1 MPRRRPDPL
10 VRHSPESLRSTAER
24 VARNAGMAPRK
35 AKEESLQVDAAEQHD
50 IKLELDRRIQE
61 QIRKEILRVFSDHG
75 FLGEEGGESAHA
87 GQYEWVVDPIDGTVN
102 LFYGIPHYAVSI
114 ACRLDGRTLAGV
126 IYDPNRDEMFTTHAG
141 GGSFCNGKPIRVT
154 HRTKLDEAIL
164 ALGFSKGK
172 TTIQKCLELYH
183 HYGEKVRKLR
193 AMGSAALDLAYV
205 ASGRL
210 DAYIE
215 QGVSIWDVAAGALLV
230 EEAGGQVRI
239 SPGEPSGKIH
249 LVASNGRIP
258 LDMV

>member
-1 MPRRRPDPL
+1 VKP
-10 VRHSPESLRSTAER
+10 SPEGLRATAER
-24 VARNAGMAPRK
+24 IARNAGATLRQAK
-35 AKEESLQVDAAEQHD
+35 AESLQVDFAEQHD

-61 QIRKEILRVFSDHG
+61 QIRKEILAEHSHHG
-75 FLGEEGGESAHA
+75 FLGEEGGEAAKA

-114 ACRLDGRTLAGV
+114 ACRLDGRTLAGA
-126 IYDPNRDEMFTTHAG
+126 IYDPNRDEMFSSHAG
-141 GGSFCNGKPIRVT
+141 GGSTCNGKSIHVA
-154 HRTKLDEAIL
+154 HRLELEEAVL

-172 TTIQKCLELYH
+172 ATILKCLELYQ
-183 HYGEKVRKLR
+183 HYGDKVRKLR

-215 QGVSIWDVAAGALLV
+215 QGVSIWDVAAGALIV
-230 EEAGGQVRI
+230 EEAGGQVRM
-239 SPGEPSGKIH
+239 SPGEPEGKIH

>member
-1 MPRRRPDPL
+1 
-10 VRHSPESLRSTAER
+10 VSETSQSLRQNAER
-24 VARNAGMAPRK
+24 VARRAGEALRE
-35 AKEESLQVDAAEQHD
+35 AKTSTLQVDAAEQHD

-61 QIRKEILRVFSDHG
+61 QIRKDILKVYPGHG
-75 FLGEEGGESAHA
+75 FLGEEGGEMAKP

-126 IYDPNRDEMFTTHAG
+126 IYDPNRDEMFSAHAG
-141 GGSFCNGKPIRVT
+141 GGSTCNGHSIHVAKRVDL
-154 HRTKLDEAIL
+154 KEAIL

-172 TTIQKCLELYH
+172 ATIRKCLELYQY
-183 HYGEKVRKLR
+183 YGERVRKLR

-210 DAYIE
+210 DAYVE
-215 QGVSIWDVAAGALLV
+215 QGVSLWDVAAGALIV

-239 SPGEPSGKIH
+239 SPGEPAGKIH
-249 LVASNGRIP
+249 LVASNGRLP
-258 LDMV
+258 LEFV